1 MTHQAPA
8 PRTPRGH
15 ELQRRSLLGAA
26 LGAGALAGL
35 GMGGARAA
43 TAAAPGGPTGPATPV
58 PLDRVRLLDSRY
70 RQNMGRTVAYLR
82 DVDLDRLLHMFRITA
97 GLPSSAEPLGGWE
110 APNVQ
115 LRGHSTGHLLS
126 GLALA
131 ASHLGDDGLADRG
144 RRLVAALAEC
154 QAAVPATGQTPGYL
168 SAFPEKAFI
177 DLEAG
182 KNVWAPYY
190 TIHKIMAGL
199 LDQHRLLGTDQA
211 LEVLLGMVDWVDA
224 RTAPL
229 SREAMQKVL
238 HTEFGG
244 MNEVLANLW
253 FVTRDPHHLE
263 LAARFDHDEIF
274 GPLAERRNTLAGR
287 HANTDI
293 AKVVGAA
300 VQWEAT
306 GQARYRTIADYFWD
320 QVVHHHTYV
329 IGGNSNAEFF
339 GPPDQIVSQLH
350 ENTCENC
357 NTYNM
362 LKLTRQ
368 LFLREPERAEL
379 MDYYEWALLNQML
392 GEQDPDSAH
401 GNVTYY
407 TGLSAT
413 ARRKGKEG
421 LVSDPGSYSSDYGN
435 FSCDHG
441 TAMET
446 QVKFADS
453 VYFTRG
459 DTVLVNLFVPSVLD
473 WREQGVQLR
482 LDTAYPYDER
492 VRVRVER
499 GGAFEVRI
507 RIPSWTD
514 RAGSRPA
521 LRLNGRA
528 AGVVAKPG
536 TYASIRRTW
545 RAGDV
550 LELELPMAPTWLAAP
565 DNPAVHALVH
575 GPLVLAGRYDDDPPP
590 TLPLVDPGTLR
601 PEPGF
606 AEYSLKV
613 DGRRV
618 RMSPFLDVHH
628 EHYNV
633 YWAQPPKLPQPK
645 LVARYGFDETAGG
658 LRDATGR
665 WPDAVLAGGARR
677 VDRDGGGA
685 IALDGTGGH
694 VVLPEGLPSE
704 LAALTVAVWVKL
716 DAIAN
721 SARVF
726 DLGSNAQTYLFLTPR
741 TGLGRARFAMKLGG
755 MEGEDVVDADRAL
768 PTGVWTHVAVTLG
781 GGVGRLYLDGVEAG
795 RNEALM
801 MTPLLLGRTQRNY
814 LGRSQN
820 VKHPWLA
827 GAVDDFRLYG
837 VALAAEDVAA
847 LHAGTFDRWE

>member
-1 MTHQAPA
+1 MTI
-8 PRTPRGH
+8 G
-15 ELQRRSLLGAA
+15 EIQRRSLLGAA
-26 LGAGALAGL
+26 LGVGALAGVGL
-35 GMGGARAA
+35 PGRAGALVA
-43 TAAAPGGPTGPATPV
+43 TPGGTGGPASAV
-58 PLDRVRLLDSRY
+58 ALDRVRLLDSRY
-70 RQNMGRTVAYLR
+70 RQNRDRTVAYLR

-97 GLPSSAEPLGGWE
+97 GLPSSAEPCGGWE

-131 ASHLGDDGLADRG
+131 AAHLGDTGLAERG
-144 RRLVAALAEC
+144 SRLVAALAEC
-154 QAAVPATGQTPGYL
+154 QAAIPATGQTPGYL
-168 SAFPEKAFI
+168 SAFPEKAFVDI
-177 DLEAG
+177 EAG

-199 LDQHRLLGTDQA
+199 LDQHRLLGNQQA
-211 LEVLLGMVDWVDA
+211 LDVLLGMVAWVDT
-224 RTAPL
+224 RTSRL

-253 FVTRDPHHLE
+253 FVTGDPRHLE

-274 GPLAERRNTLAGR
+274 DPLAERRNTLAGR

-306 GQARYRTIADYFWD
+306 GQERYRTIATYFWD

-339 GPPDQIVSQLH
+339 GPPGQVVSQLH

-357 NTYNM
+357 NSYNM

-379 MDYYEWALLNQML
+379 MDYYEWTLLNQML

-407 TGLSAT
+407 TGLSST
-413 ARRKGKEG
+413 AQRKGKEG
-421 LVSDPGSYSSDYGN
+421 LVSDGGSYSSDYGN

-446 QVKFADS
+446 QAKLADS
-453 VYFTRG
+453 IWFTRAE
-459 DTVLVNLFVPSVLD
+459 TVFLNLFVPSELD
-473 WREQGVQLR
+473 WQEQDVRLR
-482 LDTAYPYDER
+482 IDTDYPYDER
-492 VRVRVER
+492 VRVHVDR
-499 GGAFEVRI
+499 GGSFELRI
-507 RIPSWTD
+507 RVPSWSG
-514 RAGSRPA
+514 RAGTPPT
-521 LRLNGRA
+521 LRLNGRG
-528 AGVVAKPG
+528 AGTVAKPG
-536 TYASIRRTW
+536 TYASIRREW
-545 RAGDV
+545 REGDV
-550 LELELPMAPTWLAAP
+550 LELMLPMSPVWLAAP
-565 DNPAVHALVH
+565 DNPAVHALTH
-575 GPLVLAGRYDDDPPP
+575 GPLVLAGRLGDDPLP
-590 TLPLVDPGTLR
+590 TLPLVEPGTLR
-601 PEPGF
+601 PEAGF
-606 AEYSLKV
+606 GEYTIKL
-613 DGRRV
+613 GGERV
-618 RMSPFLDVHH
+618 RLSPFLDVHH

-633 YWAQPPKLPQPK
+633 YWAQPPKRPQPK
-645 LVARYGFDETAGG
+645 LVARYGFDEVSGAF
-658 LRDATGR
+658 RDGTGR
-665 WPDAVLAGGARR
+665 WPAAVLAGGARR
-677 VDRDGGGA
+677 IDRDGGGA
-685 IALDGTGGH
+685 IALDGVGGH

-704 LAALTVAVWVKL
+704 LSALTVAVWVRL

-755 MEGEDVVDADRAL
+755 MEGEDVIDADRAL
-768 PTGVWTHVAVTLG
+768 PTGEWTHVAVTLG

-795 RNEALM
+795 RNDALM

-827 GAVDDFRLYG
+827 GALDDFRLYG
-837 VALAAEDVAA
+837 VALTAEEVAS
-847 LHAGTFDRWE
+847 LRAGTFDRWE

>member
-1 MTHQAPA
+1 MTAQ
-8 PRTPRGH
+8 
-15 ELQRRSLLGAA
+15 LQRRTVLGASVAAGAVVA
-26 LGAGALAGL
+26 LGAPGRAIAGVA
-35 GMGGARAA
+35 GVPGVGGP
-43 TAAAPGGPTGPATPV
+43 AAPVG
-58 PLDRVRLLDSRY
+58 LDRVRLLDSRY
-70 RQNMGRTVAYLR
+70 RANMGRTVTYLR
-82 DVDLDRLLHMFRITA
+82 TVDLDRLLHTFRLTA
-97 GLPSSAEPLGGWE
+97 GLPSSAQPCGGWE

-131 ASHLGDDGLADRG
+131 AHHLGDEELAARG
-144 RRLVAALAEC
+144 ARLVSGLAEC
-154 QAAVPATGQTPGYL
+154 QARAEAVGQTRGYL
-168 SAFPEKAFI
+168 SAFPEKAFV

-199 LDQHRLLGTDQA
+199 LDQHRLLGNDEA
-211 LEVLLGMVDWVDA
+211 LEVLLGMVAWVDT
-224 RTAPL
+224 RTSRL
-229 SREAMQKVL
+229 SREAMQQVL

-253 FVTRDPHHLE
+253 FVTGDPHHLE

-306 GQARYRTIADYFWD
+306 GEERYRTIATYFWD

-339 GPPDQIVSQLH
+339 GPPGQVVSQLG

-357 NTYNM
+357 NSYNM
-362 LKLTRQ
+362 LKLSRQ
-368 LFLREPERAEL
+368 LFLLDPDRADL
-379 MDYYEWALLNQML
+379 MDYYEWTLLNQML

-407 TGLSAT
+407 TGLSST
-413 ARRKGKEG
+413 ASRKGKEG

-441 TAMET
+441 TGMET
-446 QVKFADS
+446 QVKFADT
-453 VYFTRG
+453 VFFTRG
-459 DTVLVNLFVPSVLD
+459 DTLLVNLFVPSELD
-473 WREQGVQLR
+473 WSEQGVRLR
-482 LDTAYPYDER
+482 LETGYPYAET
-492 VRVRVER
+492 VRVVVER
-499 GGAFEVRI
+499 GGSFELRI
-507 RIPSWTD
+507 RVPGWAAKT
-514 RAGSRPA
+514 GQPPL
-521 LRLNGRA
+521 LRVNGRSP
-528 AGVVAKPG
+528 GVVCRPG
-536 TYASIRRTW
+536 TYAALRRTGED
-545 RAGDV
+545 GDV
-550 LELELPMAPTWLAAP
+550 VELELPMAPVWLAAP
-565 DNPAVHALVH
+565 DNPAVHALTH
-575 GPLVLAGRYDDDPPP
+575 GPLVLAGRFADSPPR
-590 TLPLVDPGTLR
+590 TLPLVEAGTLR
-601 PEPGF
+601 PEAGG

-613 DGRRV
+613 GDNRV

-633 YWAQPPKLPQPK
+633 YFAQPPTRPAPK
-645 LVARYGFDETAGG
+645 LVARYGFDETDGAF
-658 LRDATGR
+658 RDATGR
-665 WPDAVLAGGARR
+665 WPSAALAGGASR
-677 VDRDGGGA
+677 VDRDGEGA
-685 IALDGTGGH
+685 VALNGAGGH
-694 VVLPEGLPSE
+694 VVLPEGLLSE
-704 LAALTVAVWVKL
+704 LSSLTVAMWVRL

-741 TGLGRARFAMKLGG
+741 TGLGRARVAMKLGG

-768 PTGVWTHVAVTLG
+768 PVGVWTHVAVTLG
-781 GGVGRLYLDGVEAG
+781 DGVGRVYLDGVEAG
-795 RNEALM
+795 RNASLK

-837 VALAAEDVAA
+837 VALAPADVAA
-847 LHAGTFDRWE
+847 LHAGTFDRWEE

>member
-1 MTHQAPA
+1 MTAQ
-8 PRTPRGH
+8 
-15 ELQRRSLLGAA
+15 LQRRTMLGASLAAGAVVA
-26 LGAGALAGL
+26 LGAPG
-35 GMGGARAA
+35 RAIA
-43 TAAAPGGPTGPATPV
+43 QAVTVAGGPASPV
-58 PLDRVRLLDSRY
+58 GLDRVRLLDSRY
-70 RQNMGRTVAYLR
+70 RENMGRTVAYLR
-82 DVDLDRLLHMFRITA
+82 TVDLDRLLHTFRLTA
-97 GLPSSAEPLGGWE
+97 GLPSSAEPCGGWE

-131 ASHLGDDGLADRG
+131 AYHLGDDELADRG

-154 QAAVPATGQTPGYL
+154 QAAIPATGQAPGYL
-168 SAFPEKAFI
+168 SAFPEKAFV

-199 LDQHRLLGTDQA
+199 LDQHQLLGNEQA
-211 LEVLLGMVDWVDA
+211 LTVLLGMVDWVDT
-224 RTAPL
+224 RTSRL

-244 MNEVLANLW
+244 MNEVFANLW
-253 FVTRDPHHLE
+253 FVTQDPKHLE

-306 GQARYRTIADYFWD
+306 GEECYRTIATYFWD
-320 QVVHHHTYV
+320 QVVHHHSYV

-339 GPPDQIVSQLH
+339 GPPGQVVSQLG

-357 NTYNM
+357 NSYNM
-362 LKLTRQ
+362 LKLSRQ
-368 LFLREPERAEL
+368 LFLREPDRAEL
-379 MDYYEWALLNQML
+379 MDYYEWTLLNQML
-392 GEQDPDSAH
+392 GEQDPYSAH

-407 TGLSAT
+407 TGLSST
-413 ARRKGKEG
+413 ASRKGKEG

-446 QVKFADS
+446 QVKFAES
-453 VYFTRG
+453 VYFTQG
-459 DTVLVNLFVPSVLD
+459 DAVLVNLFIPSELD
-473 WREQGVQLR
+473 WQEQGARLR
-482 LDTAYPYDER
+482 LETSYPYDED
-492 VRVRVER
+492 VRVVVEQ
-499 GGAFEVRI
+499 GGDFEVRI

-514 RAGSRPA
+514 RTGTPPT
-521 LRLNGRA
+521 LRVNGRGAGA
-528 AGVVAKPG
+528 ACKPG
-536 TYASIRRTW
+536 TYAAVRRTW
-545 RAGDV
+545 QEGDV
-550 LELELPMAPTWLAAP
+550 LELELPMTPVWLAAP
-565 DNPAVHALVH
+565 DNPAVHALTH
-575 GPLVLAGRYDDDPPP
+575 GPLVLAGRFADSPPP
-590 TLPLVDPGTLR
+590 TLPVVDRGTLR
-601 PEPGF
+601 PEAGF

-613 DGRRV
+613 GDQRL

-633 YWAQPPKLPQPK
+633 YWAQHPERPQPK
-645 LVARYGFDETAGG
+645 LVARYGFDETVGG
-658 LRDATGR
+658 FRDATGR
-665 WPDAVLAGGARR
+665 WGDAVLAGGAAR

-685 IALDGTGGH
+685 VALNGAGGH
-694 VVLPEGLPSE
+694 VVLPEGLPGE
-704 LAALTVAVWVKL
+704 LAALTVSMWVKVNTYS
-716 DAIAN
+716 N

-726 DLGSNAQTYLFLTPR
+726 DLGSNPQTYMFLMAR
-741 TGLGRARFAMKLGG
+741 SGSNRARFAMKLGG
-755 MEGEDVVDADRAL
+755 MQGEDVVDAPGPL
-768 PTGVWTHVAVTLG
+768 PLGRWAHVAVTLEDNTA
-781 GGVGRLYLDGVEAG
+781 VLYVDGAEAG
-795 RNEALM
+795 RNEGLRM
-801 MTPLLLGRTQRNY
+801 SPLLLGRTQLNY

-820 VKHPWLA
+820 SRHPWLD

>member
-1 MTHQAPA
+1 MTA
-8 PRTPRGH
+8 
-15 ELQRRSLLGAA
+15 LQRRTVLGASVAASAVAA
-26 LGAGALAGL
+26 LGAPGRAFAGAAASAAEGAGRPASPVGL
-35 GMGGARAA
+35 GQ
-43 TAAAPGGPTGPATPV
+43 
-58 PLDRVRLLDSRY
+58 VRLLESRF
-70 RQNMGRTVAYLR
+70 RENMGRTVAYLR
-82 DVDLDRLLHMFRITA
+82 SVDLDRLLHTFRVTA
-97 GLPSSAEPLGGWE
+97 GLPSSAQPCGGWE

-131 ASHLGDDGLADRG
+131 ASHLDDAELAARG
-144 RRLVAALAEC
+144 AYLVSALAEC
-154 QAAVPATGQTPGYL
+154 QARAEMVGQTRGYL
-168 SAFPEKAFI
+168 SAFPEKAFA

-182 KNVWAPYY
+182 RNVWAPYY

-199 LDQHRLLGTDQA
+199 LDQHQLLGNEEA
-211 LEVLLGMVDWVDA
+211 LTVLMGMVDWVDT
-224 RTAPL
+224 RTSRL
-229 SREAMQKVL
+229 SRETMQKVL

-253 FVTRDPHHLE
+253 FLTRDPHHLE

-306 GQARYRTIADYFWD
+306 GDERYRTIAEYFWE
-320 QVVHHHTYV
+320 QVVHHHSYV

-339 GPPDQIVSQLH
+339 GPPGQVVSQLG

-357 NTYNM
+357 NSYNM

-368 LFLREPERAEL
+368 LFLREPDRAAY
-379 MDYYEWALLNQML
+379 MDYYEWVLLNQML

-407 TGLSAT
+407 TGLSST

-446 QVKFADS
+446 QVKFADTVFS
-453 VYFTRG
+453 TRD
-459 DTVLVNLFVPSVLD
+459 DTLLVNLFVPSELD
-473 WREQGVQLR
+473 WPEQGARVR
-482 LDTAYPYDER
+482 LETRYPYAET
-492 VRVRVER
+492 VRIVVER
-499 GGAFEVRI
+499 GGAFELRVRI
-507 RIPSWTD
+507 PGWTG
-514 RAGSRPA
+514 RTGRPPLLRVNGS
-521 LRLNGRA
+521 G
-528 AGVVAKPG
+528 AGVVARPG
-536 TYASIRRTW
+536 TYAALRRTW
-545 RAGDV
+545 QDGDV
-550 LELELPMAPTWLAAP
+550 VELQLPMAPVWLAAP
-565 DNPAVHALVH
+565 DNPAVHALTH
-575 GPLVLAGRYDDDPPP
+575 GPLVLAGRYADSPPP
-590 TLPLVDPGTLR
+590 TLPVIDPGTLR
-601 PEPGF
+601 PESGF
-606 AEYSLKV
+606 AEYSLKAG
-613 DGRRV
+613 DQRV

-633 YWAQPPKLPQPK
+633 YWAQRPARPAPKA
-645 LVARYGFDETAGG
+645 VARYGFDEVSGG
-658 LRDATGR
+658 FRDATGR
-665 WPDAVLAGGARR
+665 WPEAALAGGAAR
-677 VDRDGGGA
+677 VDRADGGAVALNGA
-685 IALDGTGGH
+685 GGH
-694 VVLPEGLPSE
+694 VVLPEGLLGG
-704 LAALTVAVWVKL
+704 LAELTVSMWVRL

-726 DLGSNAQTYLFLTPR
+726 DLGSNTQTFMFLTPR

-755 MEGEDVVDADRAL
+755 MESEDVVDADRAL

-781 GGVGRLYLDGVEAG
+781 EGTGRLYVDGVEAG
-795 RNEALM
+795 RNESLM
-801 MTPLLLGRTQRNY
+801 MSPLLLGRTQRNY

-847 LHAGTFDRWE
+847 LHRGTFDRWEE

>member
-1 MTHQAPA
+1 MTN
-8 PRTPRGH
+8 G
-15 ELQRRSLLGAA
+15 EIQRRSLLGAA
-26 LGAGALAGL
+26 LGVGALAGL
-35 GMGGARAA
+35 GLPGRAGGVV
-43 TAAAPGGPTGPATPV
+43 AAPGGTGGPASAVAP
-58 PLDRVRLLDSRY
+58 DRVRLLDSRY
-70 RQNMGRTVAYLR
+70 RQNRDRTVAYLR

-97 GLPSSAEPLGGWE
+97 GLPSSAEPCGGWE

-131 ASHLGDDGLADRG
+131 AAHLGDTGLAERG
-144 RRLVAALAEC
+144 SRLVAALAEC
-154 QAAVPATGQTPGYL
+154 QAAIPATGQTPGYL
-168 SAFPEKAFI
+168 SAFPEKAFVDI
-177 DLEAG
+177 EAG

-199 LDQHRLLGTDQA
+199 LDQHRLLGNQQA
-211 LEVLLGMVDWVDA
+211 LDVLLGMVAWVDT
-224 RTAPL
+224 RTSRL

-253 FVTRDPHHLE
+253 FVTGDPHHLE

-274 GPLAERRNTLAGR
+274 DPLAERRNTLAGR

-306 GQARYRTIADYFWD
+306 GEERYRTIATYFWD

-339 GPPDQIVSQLH
+339 GPAGQIVSQLH

-357 NTYNM
+357 NSYNM

-379 MDYYEWALLNQML
+379 MDYYEWTLLNQML
-392 GEQDPDSAH
+392 GEQDPDSPH

-407 TGLSAT
+407 TGLSST
-413 ARRKGKEG
+413 AQRKGKEG
-421 LVSDPGSYSSDYGN
+421 LISDGGSYSSDYGN

-446 QVKFADS
+446 QAKLADS
-453 VYFTRG
+453 IWFTRG
-459 DTVLVNLFVPSVLD
+459 ETVFLNLFVPSELD
-473 WREQGVQLR
+473 WQEQGVRLR
-482 LDTAYPYDER
+482 IDTAYPYDEQ
-492 VRVRVER
+492 VRVHVDR
-499 GGAFEVRI
+499 GGSFELRI
-507 RIPSWTD
+507 RVPSWSD
-514 RAGSRPA
+514 RAGTPPT
-521 LRLNGRA
+521 LRLNGR
-528 AGVVAKPG
+528 GVGTVAKPG
-536 TYASIRRTW
+536 TYASIRREW
-545 RAGDV
+545 GEGDV
-550 LELELPMAPTWLAAP
+550 LELTLPMSPVWLAAP
-565 DNPAVHALVH
+565 DNPAVHALTH
-575 GPLVLAGRYDDDPPP
+575 GPLVLAGRLGDDPLP
-590 TLPLVDPGTLR
+590 TLPLVEPGTLR

-606 AEYSLKV
+606 GEYTIKL
-613 DGRRV
+613 GGERV
-618 RMSPFLDVHH
+618 RLSPFLDVHH

-633 YWAQPPKLPQPK
+633 YWAQPPKRPQPK
-645 LVARYGFDETAGG
+645 LVAHYGFDEASGAF
-658 LRDATGR
+658 RDGTGR
-665 WPDAVLAGGARR
+665 WPAAMLAGGARR
-677 VDRDGGGA
+677 IDRDGGGA
-685 IALDGTGGH
+685 IALDGAGGH

-704 LAALTVAVWVKL
+704 LSALTVAVWVRL
-716 DAIAN
+716 DAVAN

-755 MEGEDVVDADRAL
+755 MEGEDVIDADRAL
-768 PTGVWTHVAVTLG
+768 PTGEWTHVAVALG

-795 RNEALM
+795 RNDALM

-827 GAVDDFRLYG
+827 GAIDDFRLYG
-837 VALAAEDVAA
+837 VALTAEEVAS
-847 LHAGTFDRWE
+847 LRAGTFDRWE